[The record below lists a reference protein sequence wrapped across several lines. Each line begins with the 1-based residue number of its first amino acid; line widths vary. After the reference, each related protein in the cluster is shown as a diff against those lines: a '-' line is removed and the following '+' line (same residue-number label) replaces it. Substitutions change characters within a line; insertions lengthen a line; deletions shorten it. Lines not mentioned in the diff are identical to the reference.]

1 MELVITLFVIG
12 LILIIVEMLII
23 PGFGIPGILGL
34 LSVLGSITYSFYEF
48 GKTIGLYTLGG
59 EILVT
64 SIIIWLVLRSDTWKK
79 ITLKETITEKLKQ
92 ETTELNIGDNGVTI
106 SRLNPSGKARFG
118 NTDAEVISQE
128 GLIQPSTPITIAE
141 IDHSKI
147 IVTKSK

>member
-34 LSVLGSITYSFYEF
+34 LSVLGAIAYSFYEF
-48 GKTIGLYTLGG
+48 GQTIGLYTLGG

-92 ETTELNIGDNGVTI
+92 ETTELNIGDNGITI

>member
-34 LSVLGSITYSFYEF
+34 LSVLGSIAYSFYEF

-92 ETTELNIGDNGVTI
+92 ETTELNVGDNGITI